1 MNTQTHALM
10 GAALFGST
18 LSDGQTAAAVAGGLA
33 PDLPLILM
41 VMGARWIAGRSPREI
56 FGNLYFS
63 ETWQRWLAP
72 WHSLPLW
79 GGGLALGWWTAS
91 PIALACAA
99 SGLIHAVIDFFLHVD
114 DAHQHFWPFS
124 AWRFRSPV
132 SYWDPRHYG
141 RLFQPFELALAF
153 GFTLL
158 LLHQYRSPLAI
169 AVLGAALALY
179 SVQIFFFLRT
189 FRRRAA

>member
-18 LSDGQTAAAVAGGLA
+18 LSGSQTAAAVAGGLA
-33 PDLPLILM
+33 PDLPMILM
-41 VMGARWIAGRSPREI
+41 VAGARWIAGHSLREI
-56 FGNLYFS
+56 FGRLYFS
-63 ETWQRWLAP
+63 ERWQAWLAP
-72 WHSLPLW
+72 WHSVPLW
-79 GGGLALGWWTAS
+79 SGGLAAGWWISS
-91 PIALACAA
+91 PIVVAFAA
-99 SGLIHAVIDFFLHVD
+99 SGLVHAVIDIFLHAD

-132 SYWDPRHYG
+132 SYWDPRHHG

-158 LLHQYRSPLAI
+158 LLQQYHSPVAI
-169 AVLGAALALY
+169 AVLCAALALY
-179 SVQIFFFLRT
+179 SLQIYFFLRAL
-189 FRRRAA
+189 RRRAA